1 MTVDGIRVLAKGDSR
16 EPPRP
21 LPPRKV
27 TGEKESTMADWAG
40 VLPVTP
46 QWKSEEEMSVVCK
59 PRPLPVEHRV
69 LLPQPLQTDG
79 WTGVHVLGISARLLA
94 STPGREGASGV

>member
-27 TGEKESTMADWAG
+27 TGEESPMADRAG

-59 PRPLPVEHRV
+59 PRPLPAEHRV
-69 LLPQPLQTDG
+69 LLPQPLQMDG

-94 STPGREGASGV
+94 STPGREAASGV